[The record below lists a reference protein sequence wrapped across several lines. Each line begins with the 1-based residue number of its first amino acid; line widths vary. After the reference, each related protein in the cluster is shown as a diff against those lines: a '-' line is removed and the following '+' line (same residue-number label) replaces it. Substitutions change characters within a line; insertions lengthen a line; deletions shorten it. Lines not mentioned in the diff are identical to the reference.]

1 MMIYL
6 FFVKVSTNLINQIIK
21 IENLGFRLIDTN
33 ILFSGNSKI
42 NYKKNI
48 KNNIYIKFSE
58 SSYKVVLEI

>member
-33 ILFSGNSKI
+33 ILFSEIQKI
-42 NYKKNI
+42 NYKK
-48 KNNIYIKFSE
+48 K
-58 SSYKVVLEI
+58 YKK